1 MLPPHQRIGRNGRDE
16 AEDGKAAF
24 AFKACS
30 IVSFV
35 TGYAFITGSG
45 RVLHEGDNCSLFQPF
60 AVFTGGQPLA

>member
-1 MLPPHQRIGRNGRDE
+1 MGRNGCHE
-16 AEDGKAAF
+16 AEDAKIAL

-35 TGYAFITGSG
+35 TGSASIAGNDL
-45 RVLHEGDNCSLFQPF
+45 VLHEGDNCSLFQPF